1 MKREVLGELGR
12 DEGRRK
18 PRDYFIHPLHTVEK
32 KSETQSWEVAGPG
45 SHWVDS
51 GGGSA
56 VEW

>member
-45 SHWVDS
+45 SH
-51 GGGSA
+51 
-56 VEW
+56 